1 MGAEPIVANGLEADA
16 VRQAV
21 ARARPQVIV
30 NQMTALSTDFNARKF
45 DQIFSTTNR
54 LRTEG
59 NDNLLAAAKASGVS
73 SQSPTFRIALAMA
86 RRRSFGERCAKGGAV
101 SGLSPTAGF
110 G

>member
-1 MGAEPIVANGLEADA
+1 VRSMGAEPIVANGLEADA

-54 LRTEG
+54 LRKLRAMTTCWQPPKP
-59 NDNLLAAAKASGVS
+59 AAFA
-73 SQSPTFRIALAMA
+73 
-86 RRRSFGERCAKGGAV
+86 
-101 SGLSPTAGF
+101 GLSPRAMRDGPTLASAGR
-110 G
+110 